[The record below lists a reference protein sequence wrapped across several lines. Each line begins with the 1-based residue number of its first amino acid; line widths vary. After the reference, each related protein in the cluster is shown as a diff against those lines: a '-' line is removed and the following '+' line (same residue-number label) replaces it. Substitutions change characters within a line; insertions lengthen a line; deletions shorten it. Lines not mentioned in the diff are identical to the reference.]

1 MSHRQNNK
9 GLKNLEK
16 NLEKC
21 QLNDDILISY
31 SIEMLET
38 MKQGYEEMG
47 DINLQYANEASASD
61 YKDNV
66 YYEMWLCGVWYIKWL
81 M

>member
-9 GLKNLEK
+9 DLKNLEK

-31 SIEMLET
+31 SIEMLEM

-47 DINLQYANEASASD
+47 DINLQYANEVSASD
-61 YKDNV
+61 YKDSV
-66 YYEMWLCGVWYIKWL
+66 YYEMWLCGV
-81 M
+81 

>member
-61 YKDNV
+61 YKDSV
-66 YYEMWLCGVWYIKWL
+66 YYEMWLCGV
-81 M
+81 

>member
-1 MSHRQNNK
+1 MSHRQD
-9 GLKNLEK
+9 KNSLNISEK

-31 SIEMLET
+31 SIEMLEM

-61 YKDNV
+61 YKDSV
-66 YYEMWLCGVWYIKWL
+66 YYEMWLCGV
-81 M
+81 

>member
-9 GLKNLEK
+9 DLNNSEK

-31 SIEMLET
+31 SIEMLEM

-47 DINLQYANEASASD
+47 DINLQYANEANASE
-61 YKDNV
+61 YKDSV
-66 YYEMWLCGVWYIKWL
+66 YYEMWLCGV
-81 M
+81 

>member
-9 GLKNLEK
+9 DLNNLEK
-16 NLEKC
+16 NLERC

-31 SIEMLET
+31 SIEMLEM

-47 DINLQYANEASASD
+47 DINLQYANEANASE
-61 YKDNV
+61 YKDSV
-66 YYEMWLCGVWYIKWL
+66 YYEMWLCGV
-81 M
+81 

>member
-1 MSHRQNNK
+1 MSHRQNSK
-9 GLKNLEK
+9 DLKNLEK

-31 SIEMLET
+31 SIEMLEM

-47 DINLQYANEASASD
+47 DINLQYANEASTSD
-61 YKDNV
+61 YKDSV
-66 YYEMWLCGVWYIKWL
+66 YYEMWLCGV
-81 M
+81 